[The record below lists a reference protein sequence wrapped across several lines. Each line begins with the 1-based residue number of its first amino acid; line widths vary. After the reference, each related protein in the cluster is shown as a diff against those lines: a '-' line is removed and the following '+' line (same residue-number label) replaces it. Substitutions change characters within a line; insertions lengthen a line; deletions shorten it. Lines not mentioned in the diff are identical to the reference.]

1 MLITDIR
8 ARRKAMS
15 ALYIDGEFAME
26 LDTAT
31 LEENGIT
38 PGMSITDEELKEL
51 IDKSGLKRAKSK
63 ALYLLSYRDHSRKE
77 LKDKIKRNC
86 DEKSAELAV
95 ERMEELGLIDDES
108 FAEKYASEL
117 LFVKKYSVRRTE
129 YELMQK
135 GIDRILCDEIIERLE
150 PDERQLIA
158 SLIDKKY
165 FKKLGDEKGRRQTV
179 VALQRLGYRY
189 EDIRAVIGDFD
200 ENNIY

>member
-135 GIDRILCDEIIERLE
+135 GIDRTLCDEIIERLE

-158 SLIDKKY
+158 LLIDKKY

-179 VALQRLGYRY
+179 AALQRLGYRY